1 LSESKKDGVAS
12 PLLPHHFNLMINDG
26 INRMSKK
33 PHYRVGTLNK
43 LTDEKGTVGG
53 AWINDD

>member
-1 LSESKKDGVAS
+1 
-12 PLLPHHFNLMINDG
+12 MINDG